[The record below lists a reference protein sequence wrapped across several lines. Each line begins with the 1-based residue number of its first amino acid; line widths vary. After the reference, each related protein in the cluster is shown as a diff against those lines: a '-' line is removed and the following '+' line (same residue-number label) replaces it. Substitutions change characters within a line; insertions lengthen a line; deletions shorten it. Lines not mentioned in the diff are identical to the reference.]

1 MTRED
6 LRKVFENATD
16 EQISQVLDINSADIG
31 RAKKK
36 LEDNIAGLTAELTS
50 VSDKLKAYDGV
61 DLDALRQQL
70 AAYEQAEQQRKQE
83 AQQQEHERLLHERF
97 DKLNGDRQYINEFTK
112 NGVYGMFKAELDKQE
127 NQGKSDAE
135 IYGALVKDKDGI
147 FANPNAPQAIHPA
160 GGSSVDDMSVMRAAM
175 GLKN

>member
-16 EQISQVLDINSADIG
+16 EQISQALDINSADIG

-36 LEDNIAGLTAELTS
+36 LEDNIARLTAELTS

-97 DKLNGDRQYINEFTK
+97 DKLNGDRQYVNEFTK
-112 NGVYGMFKAELDKQE
+112 TGVYDLFKNAISNAD

-135 IYGALVKDKDGI
+135 IYSALVENKDSI
-147 FANPNAPQAIHPA
+147 FTNPNAPQTIPPA
-160 GGSSVDDMSVMRAAM
+160 GGSPVDDMSAMRAAM

>member
-70 AAYEQAEQQRKQE
+70 AAYEQVEQQRKQE

-147 FANPNAPQAIHPA
+147 FANPNAPQAIPPA
-160 GGSSVDDMSVMRAAM
+160 GGSPVDDMSVMRAAM